1 LKIKLLLVIILLSIF
16 PNCPA
21 NAQSTDF
28 DYGNIEQNIYKNK
41 YFGIEI
47 TLPQDWVIQSREEID
62 NIMKTGKNL
71 VAGDDA
77 KMKAVIKASEVNSA
91 NLLTVFKYEIGS
103 AVEYNPNMSMITEN
117 IKNFPGIKSGKDY
130 LFHARKF
137 MEQSQFKY
145 DSLDSEFTKENI
157 NGIEFYKMN
166 VEISYMKIKIKQVY
180 YSSVINKFSLNFII
194 SYISDEQKSE
204 LINSLNTLKITK

>member
-1 LKIKLLLVIILLSIF
+1 MKISLFISIVILSIF
-16 PNCPA
+16 PNYSI

-28 DYGNIEQNIYKNK
+28 DYGNIERNIYMNK
-41 YFGIEI
+41 YFGIEMS
-47 TLPQDWVIQSREEID
+47 LPQDWIVQSREQID

-71 VAGDDA
+71 AAGDDA
-77 KMKAVIKASEVNSA
+77 KMKAIFKASEVNSA
-91 NLLTVFKYEIGS
+91 NLLAVYKYEIGS
-103 AVEYNPNMSMITEN
+103 AVDYNPNMAMIAEN

-166 VEISYMKIKIKQVY
+166 AEINYMKIKIKQVY
-180 YSSVINKFSLNFII
+180 YSTVAQQFCLSFII
-194 SYISDEQKSE
+194 SYISDEQKPE
-204 LINSLNTLKITK
+204 LINSLNTLKIRK